1 MKKTRLNRFIAAVLV
16 VAALSIGLTVA
27 PSAAIGGFGDV
38 EAGLYYSDAV
48 QWLVNEDLTTGT
60 SSGCFS
66 PDRALTR
73 GELGTFLWRYAQ
85 EPEGGAHPFDDVS
98 STAFYADAIAWM
110 YRAGVTTGTSLTK
123 FSPNQTITRAEMA
136 TLLWRYDGQDS
147 ASPAPFADVSSSAF
161 YADAVD
167 WMVERGITTGTTAT
181 TFSPL
186 DPLTRAQF
194 ATFLWRYEGAPAVR
208 DSGSGI
214 CVSSTSAPNP
224 GTPPPSTTLPP
235 ATGDL
240 MFFEDFASND
250 AMSQFDH
257 GIFHRDDSV
266 IAAESWLGDHAP
278 TGADDACSS
287 PFEKRTIERGNRS
300 EGFNNDWIYRCAPG
314 GDTAKAHLMTSIGD
328 TSGYS
333 LGGFS
338 PTQVFTNVREVRWDV
353 NQTDLGDR
361 QWTEIAIIPADR
373 FDFANLPCTGD
384 VPCDTTTHPE
394 LGSVGTQWSAQFAR
408 KINTPASPNGYLQAA
423 GDLGYRCDTCPYA
436 PSASFGEAYGQGDS
450 ALTSFAIRRTN
461 FFRDNGDGTLTWGF
475 QLEDGSFNE
484 FTAPGAFPSGPVR
497 VVFKDHN
504 YTPMKSPAT
513 LLPETT
519 FTWHWDNIGV
529 YG

>member
-1 MKKTRLNRFIAAVLV
+1 MTRILRLLLLLTSFAVL
-16 VAALSIGLTVA
+16 AASCELE
-27 PSAAIGGFGDV
+27 AAGGDPDQGPWGV
-38 EAGLYYSDAV
+38 ERRVDDRPEHDGADPKSDDESNWHEHTYSHDHAAGKLDH
-48 QWLVNEDLTTGT
+48 DH
-60 SSGCFS
+60 
-66 PDRALTR
+66 D
-73 GELGTFLWRYAQ
+73 
-85 EPEGGAHPFDDVS
+85 HDHDDSS
-98 STAFYADAIAWM
+98 ST
-110 YRAGVTTGTSLTK
+110 
-123 FSPNQTITRAEMA
+123 
-136 TLLWRYDGQDS
+136 
-147 ASPAPFADVSSSAF
+147 
-161 YADAVD
+161 
-167 WMVERGITTGTTAT
+167 
-181 TFSPL
+181 
-186 DPLTRAQF
+186 
-194 ATFLWRYEGAPAVR
+194 
-208 DSGSGI
+208 
-214 CVSSTSAPNP
+214 
-224 GTPPPSTTLPP
+224 TTLPETTVPVTTLPETTVPVTTSPVTTLPETTVPVTTVTEPPTTTAPPSPTSTLP
-235 ATGDL
+235 ATGETL
-240 MFFEDFASND
+240 FFEDFVSND
-250 AMSQFDH
+250 AISRFDT
-257 GIFHRDDSV
+257 GIYHRDDSV
-266 IAAESWLGDHAP
+266 VASESWLGDHAP

-408 KINTPASPNGYLQAA
+408 KINTPASPNGYLQAG

-450 ALTSFAIRRTN
+450 ALTSFVIRRTN